1 MLIYCQAMVLLW
13 HWHIYGIDMYFKVH
27 KVHKVHKGLLL
38 SFLCITAELN
48 VSLLRLILAHSK

>member
-13 HWHIYGIDMYFKVH
+13 HWHIYGIEMYF
-27 KVHKVHKGLLL
+27 KVHKGLLL
-38 SFLCITAELN
+38 NFLCITAELN